1 MANAEALLK
10 TDWPHA
16 LTLPERATLQFND
29 EDNAARILAVHG
41 ADLVF
46 VNGRGW
52 AVWDGHRFSLR
63 AGELGAREIGHR
75 LRAIVQEEAEWARR
89 DWEVTPE
96 DVLRFME
103 ACERKRPPV
112 IFRTPE
118 DAISEMRSEFAGRLY
133 AHATKCGNVAKVKS
147 ALEACQHQRR
157 AEILDMDADPHAFV
171 VPNGQIDLRAVA
183 AWERPAACEPE
194 EELAARRSWLRP
206 VDRAKLPTRVAGVP
220 YDPAAK
226 CPEWEA
232 FMELIVPDAAIRA
245 CVKRIVGAALRGCDA
260 AQIAVLMRGASGGNG
275 KSTFQNALAMVFGD
289 RDGYSATCRVEMFL
303 DLGNLMSNAANPD
316 EVKLPGARVLLAT
329 EPKPTQILDMTK
341 IKGLTGCD
349 IRQSR
354 ALHNE
359 PFDWRPNAIPFI
371 SCNKMPKIKDAD
383 GGSRRR
389 LVIIPFEVELRK
401 LPVEQRRKP
410 SDVMAAL
417 QREAS
422 GILNWAIDGYR
433 DFVARGE
440 EIDPPEAMEHIKST
454 VFEGADPVRTF
465 LDQMTVAD
473 VNGRISVKAAYDVY
487 EKWCDQEGRAL
498 WNMKNFGD
506 GMVEAGL
513 ERGPIKGRSHWKG
526 IRWADDAA
534 ELVAAATGEYLPSS
548 RRNDP
553 PF

>member
-16 LTLPERATLQFND
+16 LTLPKRATLQFND

-206 VDRAKLPTRVAGVP
+206 VDRASLPTRVAGVP

-232 FMELIVPDAAIRA
+232 FMELIVPDAAIRD

-473 VNGRISVKAAYDVY
+473 GKGRISVKAAYQVY

-506 GMVEAGL
+506 GMVEAGI
-513 ERGPIKGRSHWKG
+513 ERGLYTGRSHWRG
-526 IRWADDAA
+526 IRWSDSAA
-534 ELVAAATGEYLPSS
+534 PLVEEATGEAIS
-548 RRNDP
+548 RPRSDP